1 MARNHLFTTYLFQLY
16 LYFVLVL
23 AASKRRRVTL
33 SSLSSTFFSFSF
45 SFFFEGFGSLRTIRI
60 RLGRR
65 VLRRDPPDNSVNDFA
80 KMNKKKKNFLLNRR
94 RFPSS
99 LRTWFGD
106 SFLFIYFFFGSDEK
120 EEKLYE
126 LRENDI
132 QKCFF
137 FLAVRIRIRKY
148 VRDQARIELGG
159 SDVILVS
166 FKSKETHSVGFITV
180 SLFDFDYTTL
190 MLMDRIKILSVWHLS
205 SFCRSAS
212 FPNDRQRARR
222 STEMETKKKTPIG
235 FGARNSVK
243 KKKRQNSRGSDNC
256 IFFYDS
262 LKRNSNN
269 NNNNSKKKNG
279 NFFKFFLI

>member
-1 MARNHLFTTYLFQLY
+1 M
-16 LYFVLVL
+16 
-23 AASKRRRVTL
+23 
-33 SSLSSTFFSFSF
+33 
-45 SFFFEGFGSLRTIRI
+45 RTIRI

-80 KMNKKKKNFLLNRR
+80 KMNKKKKLFAEPTTISIFAENVIR
-94 RFPSS
+94 
-99 LRTWFGD
+99 G
-106 SFLFIYFFFGSDEK
+106 FLFIYLFFFGSDEK

-269 NNNNSKKKNG
+269 NNNSKKKNG